1 MVKKKTY
8 VLIVIR
14 SVGSGVMVSKSV
26 LSMASNKLFAI
37 QNHEI
42 LDQIGSF
49 QVRYWDQITRVLTF
63 PRWVH
68 VYQHILNTTKKYT
81 KRIVSF
87 KKANVSY
94 IFSCDWIKIVQNHI
108 ADPFVIS
115 REMRISTAFPVNRI
129 IVCCW
134 RTSNW
139 IWESFEWCGRAFFC
153 CTFSWHWYELKQCQY
168 INQWH

>member
-1 MVKKKTY
+1 MYLVFNIDGKKKTY

-63 PRWVH
+63 PR
-68 VYQHILNTTKKYT
+68 
-81 KRIVSF
+81 
-87 KKANVSY
+87 
-94 IFSCDWIKIVQNHI
+94 
-108 ADPFVIS
+108 
-115 REMRISTAFPVNRI
+115 
-129 IVCCW
+129 
-134 RTSNW
+134 
-139 IWESFEWCGRAFFC
+139 
-153 CTFSWHWYELKQCQY
+153 
-168 INQWH
+168 